1 MVPVNSN
8 SFVAGLN
15 VPAAAGPA
23 TSPKSKPVDSP
34 DEQKLKKAAGDFE
47 SILLASLWK
56 SMKESFK
63 DPKADDS
70 DAASGTIND
79 WGIEVMSGAVGK
91 AGGLGIGNMIIKHL
105 EPVPGGQ
112 PPAKPEPEPNVLGKL
127 ADRTL

>member
-1 MVPVNSN
+1 MVPINSN
-8 SFVAGLN
+8 SFVAGSN
-15 VPAAAGPA
+15 VPAAAGPV
-23 TSPKSKPVDSP
+23 TSAKSKPVDTP

-63 DPKADDS
+63 DPKDNDS
-70 DAASGTIND
+70 DAASGTIDD

-91 AGGLGIGNMIIKHL
+91 AGGLGIGNMIIKQL
-105 EPVPGGQ
+105 EPAAAGQ
-112 PPAKPEPEPNVLGKL
+112 SPAKLAPEPNVLGKL